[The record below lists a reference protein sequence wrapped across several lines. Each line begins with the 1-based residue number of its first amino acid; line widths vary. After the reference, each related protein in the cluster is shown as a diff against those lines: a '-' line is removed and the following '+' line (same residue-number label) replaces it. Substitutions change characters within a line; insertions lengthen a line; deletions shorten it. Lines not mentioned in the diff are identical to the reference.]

1 MSDLVRIFSL
11 HGGEMS
17 PKTKLID
24 QRRRDVSGAV
34 IRLQPWDAERAAKEL
49 DGRVRETTII
59 TASDVPHTG
68 DFLDRIERATPRHIY
83 VGDNKKAV
91 KLGHT
96 LVRVTSL
103 PLQKLLDRK
112 SGKLRQLF
120 ERLIGLRKHAA
131 SPTRSYPV
139 VLDRFVRPDIC
150 AANSWE
156 RMKRITAGNQGTEGT
171 FAVPVPWERLRGN
184 DSWEGL
190 ALFVLRNIPSGSMD
204 WNESTLRHGD
214 VWTFLGAPGADGRVA
229 ARGLKRIR
237 YFEANALRAL
247 ADNLALQQR
256 LLLFTPKQ
264 ARIARG
270 FPMRVIADF
279 RQGQN
284 QFRRSEICYIDRIRK
299 DGVVCFG
306 SRLWVHD
313 VLLLEPA
320 FYVGE
325 LSQRSGELREVIV
338 VLHNDEDVCRVLNAI
353 PRCWGVLVTTDDVEG
368 TRRQIAEERCSLLE
382 QKHRRDLRS
391 LLSDEVECDDGCF
404 LPPRSVWSTLIKDR
418 EPHLPFD
425 GACGELVPAA
435 QKPPLA
441 QRPLE
446 PASDIDVILPPLVG
460 KRAPQRSDKER
471 IEPERIDTASRLWFI
486 LNAQQA
492 AFLRRLAMSKA
503 KAKHRLAMNKTKA
516 MQQHSPQ
523 IEDMQ

>member
-184 DSWEGL
+184 TAGRGL
-190 ALFVLRNIPSGSMD
+190 RFSFCATFHRGVWTGTRAHCATAMFGRFSVRPAQTVASQHAGSSGSVISRPMLCGH
-204 WNESTLRHGD
+204 WQTIS
-214 VWTFLGAPGADGRVA
+214 
-229 ARGLKRIR
+229 R
-237 YFEANALRAL
+237 YSSACFYSPPSRRAS
-247 ADNLALQQR
+247 
-256 LLLFTPKQ
+256 P
-264 ARIARG
+264 
-270 FPMRVIADF
+270 
-279 RQGQN
+279 
-284 QFRRSEICYIDRIRK
+284 E
-299 DGVVCFG
+299 G
-306 SRLWVHD
+306 S
-313 VLLLEPA
+313 
-320 FYVGE
+320 
-325 LSQRSGELREVIV
+325 Q
-338 VLHNDEDVCRVLNAI
+338 
-353 PRCWGVLVTTDDVEG
+353 
-368 TRRQIAEERCSLLE
+368 
-382 QKHRRDLRS
+382 
-391 LLSDEVECDDGCF
+391 
-404 LPPRSVWSTLIKDR
+404 
-418 EPHLPFD
+418 
-425 GACGELVPAA
+425 
-435 QKPPLA
+435 
-441 QRPLE
+441 
-446 PASDIDVILPPLVG
+446 
-460 KRAPQRSDKER
+460 
-471 IEPERIDTASRLWFI
+471 
-486 LNAQQA
+486 
-492 AFLRRLAMSKA
+492 
-503 KAKHRLAMNKTKA
+503 
-516 MQQHSPQ
+516 
-523 IEDMQ
+523 